1 MLVPIKWLNDFV
13 DVSGISPEELA
24 DKLVSCGFEVEEI
37 VDLTK
42 DVTGVVTAKINSV
55 EKHPNAD
62 RLIVCKVTADGE
74 YTVVTNNI
82 TLKPGD
88 IVPFAKDGAKLH
100 SGSEIHRGEVR
111 GVFSDGMFCG
121 GKELNLTES
130 DVKGAGEDKVLVL
143 PEGTPV
149 GVEFH
154 KALELDDIVLDIGIT
169 ANRIDANGI
178 LGIAREVAA
187 VTGHELKMP
196 SDYID
201 LPVGNEIN
209 EKLQIVNE
217 APDLCFR
224 YFAAMVKDVKIT
236 ESPTYIKRRLK
247 AAGLRPINNI
257 VDITNYILLEIG
269 QPMHAFDLSTIK
281 GGKIVVRRA
290 HENEKIV
297 ALDGKEYTLSP
308 ENLAICNAEEPMAIA
323 GVMGGAGYSIF
334 DNTTDVVFESAGFKR
349 DSIRRTS
356 RSLGLSSD
364 SSQRYSKGIDRY
376 SQMMGLKKAVGMV
389 VKNGWGKAVG
399 GTIDCYPDP
408 VPEKKISFTATDI
421 DKILGISVPEDKIL
435 SILNSLSIPT
445 TRKNGVF
452 ISVIPGFREDIVGVN
467 DIAEEVIRMYG
478 YDAFP
483 SESKMYGALIT
494 GTVTKE
500 QANAKKIAAFMVG
513 SGAFET
519 LTYSFITPKSFDML
533 GLEQDSPLR
542 NAVKLLD
549 PLGEDYSVMRTSMAH
564 SMLKA
569 LATNSI
575 RRNKSARL
583 FEIAKVF
590 VPESLPL
597 TDKLPL
603 EKNVL
608 AFAAYGPNEDFYS
621 VKAVLEALFDY
632 LRIEVEFA
640 VGTYPYMHPTRTAD
654 IFANGKKIGYI
665 GEISDK
671 TAAAYGMDK
680 RAYLAELDADYLES
694 NASDYSGFKVISKY
708 PSIERDLALVTDEN
722 IEAKKILAAIREA
735 ADTELLTDVQIFDV
749 FQGANL
755 KQEGKK
761 SVAVRLTFRSNE
773 RTLVDDEVVKLI
785 DNILVKLQTSL
796 GIKLR

>member
-13 DVSGISPEELA
+13 DVSGISPEEIA

-37 VDLTK
+37 IDLSK
-42 DVTGVVTAKINSV
+42 DVTGVVTARIDSV
-55 EKHPNAD
+55 SKHPNAD
-62 RLIVCKVTADGE
+62 KLIVCEITADGK
-74 YTVVTNNI
+74 YTVVTNNSR
-82 TLKPGD
+82 LKPGD

-100 SGSEIHRGEVR
+100 SGTVIKKGEVR
-111 GVFSDGMFCG
+111 GVLSDGMFTG
-121 GKELNLTES
+121 GKELNLTEG
-130 DVKGAGEDKVLVL
+130 DVKGTGEDKVLVL
-143 PEGTPV
+143 PQDTPV
-149 GVEFH
+149 GVDVN

-187 VTGHELKMP
+187 VTGRELKMP

-201 LPVGNEIN
+201 LPEGNDIGK
-209 EKLQIVNE
+209 KLSIVNE

-224 YFAAMVKDVKIT
+224 YFAAMVTDVKIT

-257 VDITNYILLEIG
+257 VDITNYILLEVG

-290 HENEKIV
+290 KENEKIV

-334 DNTTDVVFESAGFKR
+334 DNTTEVVFESAGFKR
-349 DSIRRTS
+349 DSVRRTS

-364 SSQRYSKGIDRY
+364 SSQRFSKGIDRY
-376 SQMMGLKKAVGMV
+376 SQLMGLKKAVGMV
-389 VKNGWGKAVG
+389 VENGWGKAVA
-399 GTIDCYPDP
+399 GTIDSYPEP
-408 VPEKKISFTATDI
+408 LPEKTVEFTASDI
-421 DKILGISVPEDKIL
+421 EKILGICVPEDKIL

-445 TRKNGVF
+445 ELSDGKF
-452 ISVIPGFREDIVGVN
+452 ASKIPGFREDIVGVN

-478 YDAFP
+478 YDSFP
-483 SESKMYGALIT
+483 SDSKMYGALIT
-494 GTVTKE
+494 GTVTKQ
-500 QANAKKIAAFMVG
+500 QANAKKIASFMVG
-513 SGAFET
+513 AGAYET

-533 GLEQDSPLR
+533 GLPADSLQR
-542 NAVKLLD
+542 KAVTLLN

-569 LATNSI
+569 LATNVI

-583 FEIAKVF
+583 FEISKVF
-590 VPESLPL
+590 IPETLPL
-597 TDKLPL
+597 TNKLPV
-603 EKNVL
+603 EKNILV
-608 AFAAYGPNEDFYS
+608 FGAYGAAEDFYS

-632 LRIEVEFA
+632 LRISVDFSA
-640 VGTYPYMHPTRTAD
+640 GTLSHMHPTRTALISAD
-654 IFANGKKIGYI
+654 GRNIGYV
-665 GEISDK
+665 GEVSDK
-671 TAAAYGMDK
+671 TAAAYGIDK
-680 RAYLAELDADYLES
+680 RVYLAEVDADYLETF
-694 NASDYSGFKVISKY
+694 AKDYSGFKVISKY
-708 PSIERDLALVTDEN
+708 PSVERDLALVTDEN
-722 IEAKKILAAIREA
+722 VEAKKILSAIREA
-735 ADTELLTDVQIFDV
+735 ADTELLTDVSIFDV

-755 KQEGKK
+755 KEEGKK

-785 DNILVKLQTSL
+785 DGILVKLQSSL